1 MGLTKSV
8 HPYCKLAIITMQM
21 MPKISCPQR
30 VASDAA
36 ARDEIAC
43 VVLIVTASSLPPHH
57 PFAALSSFQ
66 IPPGLPVPRKA
77 RHSIELPCSP
87 PSRRSILTNQQTA
100 VKRNGVHF
108 TIGVTCEIPPSL
120 IKLAIRELEMSGH
133 YFVRR

>member
-30 VASDAA
+30 VASEAA

-43 VVLIVTASSLPPHH
+43 VVLIVTASSLPPRH

-77 RHSIELPCSP
+77 RHSIELSMFASVTTFDPQEFNQW
-87 PSRRSILTNQQTA
+87 RLTA
-100 VKRNGVHF
+100 M
-108 TIGVTCEIPPSL
+108 
-120 IKLAIRELEMSGH
+120 A
-133 YFVRR
+133 

>member
-30 VASDAA
+30 VASEAA

-43 VVLIVTASSLPPHH
+43 VVLIVTASSLPPRH

-77 RHSIELPCSP
+77 RHSIELSNG
-87 PSRRSILTNQQTA
+87 RRSPADANKA
-100 VKRNGVHF
+100 WEGGRMSAA
-108 TIGVTCEIPPSL
+108 IG
-120 IKLAIRELEMSGH
+120 A
-133 YFVRR
+133 Y